1 MIERIEQL
9 RAQAEGEISVADSSE
24 ALEGLRVGY
33 LGRKAE
39 LPRLLRGVAELEP
52 AQRGE
57 VGKAANQA
65 RQALEALIDARAAQL
80 GAAEL
85 QRDLAKDRVDVTLP
99 GAPRQPIGALHVITA
114 TTRELEDIFLG
125 LGFTVME
132 GPEVETVHYNF
143 DALNHSPTHPARART
158 DTFYVQD
165 PTSLDGA
172 PAQPAAD
179 AVADG
184 RLGRPED
191 LVLRTHTS
199 PMQVRAME
207 AHPPPLYVVISGRV
221 YRPDS
226 DATHTPQFHQV
237 EGLAVDED
245 ITLGDLKGTL
255 LAFARAVFGDE
266 REVRLRPHFFPF
278 TEPSVEVDVSCFHCD
293 GKGFLKDGARCYLCK
308 GEGWLEVL
316 GAGEVDPNV
325 YSYVPTT
332 EANAPGYDPEKVQG
346 FAWGM
351 GVERI
356 AMLKHGIP
364 DLRLYYENDLRFLEQ
379 F

>member
-9 RAQAEGEISVADSSE
+9 RSEAEREISASESSD
-24 ALEGLRVGY
+24 ALEHLRVRY

-39 LPRLLRGVAELEP
+39 LPQMLRGVAELDP
-52 AQRGE
+52 GRRAE
-57 VGKAANQA
+57 VGKAANEA
-65 RQALEALIDARAAQL
+65 RQALEALLASRAGELGTRELESRLQSDAL
-80 GAAEL
+80 
-85 QRDLAKDRVDVTLP
+85 DVTLP
-99 GAPRQPIGALHVITA
+99 GAPPQPIGRLHVLSSTR
-114 TTRELEDIFLG
+114 RELEDIFLG

-132 GPEVETVHYNF
+132 GPEIETVHYNF
-143 DALNHSPTHPARART
+143 DALNHSPTHPARARS
-158 DTFYVQD
+158 DTFYVSEQ
-165 PTSLDGA
+165 
-172 PAQPAAD
+172 
-179 AVADG
+179 
-184 RLGRPED
+184 E
-191 LVLRTHTS
+191 VLRTHTS

-207 AHPPPLYVVISGRV
+207 QHPPPLYVIVPGRV

-245 ITLGDLKGTL
+245 ITLADLKGTL
-255 LAFARAVFGDE
+255 LTFARAVFGDE
-266 REVRLRPHFFPF
+266 RDVRLRPHFFPF

-293 GKGFLKDGARCYLCK
+293 GKGFLPDGSRCPVCK

-316 GAGEVDPNV
+316 GAGEVDPNL
-325 YSYVPTT
+325 YSFIPTT
-332 EANAPGYDPEKVQG
+332 ERNAPGYDPEKVQG

-351 GVERI
+351 GIERI

-364 DLRLYYENDLRFLEQ
+364 DLRLLYENDLRFLEQ